1 MRKETKIGL
10 FAIITVAAALWGYQY
25 LRGFNVLA
33 KKTTLYAVYEDVTG
47 LRISTPIRINGLQVG
62 LVADFEQV
70 EKDLNKIKVTFNLDH
85 GIKVPKD
92 TRAELVSAS
101 LMGGSEIHLKYKES
115 CTNSDCAQNG
125 DYLQGI
131 TQSLIGSFT
140 SPDEVSLYMKELTEG
155 LGTVIDT
162 LNARLSESDELQKS
176 MADAKAILANLN
188 STSGRIDRLMAGSSS
203 SIQGSLKNVESITG
217 NLKDNNEKISAILD
231 NAEKLSTEL
240 KTIDMAELSGNVQK
254 TMTQLQSTLA
264 SSDKAIN
271 DLSTLLRSFNEGGE
285 GAVAMLLHD
294 KEFADNLQKSIKDL
308 DLLLEDIRLH
318 PERYR
323 RILSKKKMP
332 YEPPGT
338 EEKN

>member
-10 FAIITVAAALWGYQY
+10 FAIITIAAALWGYQY

-33 KKTTLYAVYEDVTG
+33 KKTTLYAIYEDVSG
-47 LRISTPIRINGLQVG
+47 LRVSTPIRINGLQVG

-70 EKDLNKIKVTFNLDH
+70 ENDLNKIKVTFNLDD
-85 GIKVPKD
+85 GIKVPKN

-101 LMGGSEIHLKYKES
+101 LMGGSEIHLKYTGS
-115 CTNSDCAQNG
+115 CEGSDCAQDG
-125 DYLQGI
+125 DYLQGV

-140 SPDEVSLYMKELTEG
+140 SPEEMKTYMEELTQG

-162 LNARLSESDELQKS
+162 LNARLAKSEELQKS
-176 MADAKAILANLN
+176 ITDAKAILANLN
-188 STSGRIDRLMAGSSS
+188 STTGRIDRLMAGSSS
-203 SIQGSLKNVESITG
+203 SIEGSLKNVESITG
-217 NLKDNNEKISAILD
+217 NLKNNNEKISAILD
-231 NAEKLSTEL
+231 NAEKLSNDL
-240 KTIDMAELSGNVQK
+240 KAINMAELSGDVQK
-254 TMTQLQSTLA
+254 TMAQLQTTLA

-271 DLSTLLRSFNEGGE
+271 DLGTLLKSLNDGGE

-294 KEFADNLQKSIKDL
+294 KAFADNLQKSIKDL
-308 DLLLEDIRLH
+308 DLLLEDVRLH

-332 YEPPGT
+332 YEAP

>member
-10 FAIITVAAALWGYQY
+10 FAIITIAAALWGYQY

-33 KKTTLYAVYEDVTG
+33 KKTTLYAIYEDVSG
-47 LRISTPIRINGLQVG
+47 LRVSTPIRIHGLQVG

-70 EKDLNKIKVTFNLDH
+70 ENDLNKIKVTFNLDD
-85 GIKVPKD
+85 GIKVPKN

-101 LMGGSEIHLKYKES
+101 LMGGSEIHLKYAGTCEG
-115 CTNSDCAQNG
+115 SDCAQDG
-125 DYLQGI
+125 DYLQGV

-140 SPDEVSLYMKELTEG
+140 SPEEMKTYMEELTQG

-162 LNARLSESDELQKS
+162 LNARLANSEELQKS
-176 MADAKAILANLN
+176 ITDAKAILANLN
-188 STSGRIDRLMAGSSS
+188 STTGRIDRLMAGSSS
-203 SIQGSLKNVESITG
+203 SIEGSLKNVESITG
-217 NLKDNNEKISAILD
+217 NLKNNNEKITAILD
-231 NAEKLSTEL
+231 NAEKLSNDL
-240 KTIDMAELSGNVQK
+240 KAINMAELSGDVQK
-254 TMTQLQSTLA
+254 TMAQLQTTLA

-271 DLSTLLRSFNEGGE
+271 DLGALLKSLNEGGE

-294 KEFADNLQKSIKDL
+294 KSFADNLQKSVKDL
-308 DLLLEDIRLH
+308 DLLLEDVRLH

-332 YEPPGT
+332 YEAP